1 MQARTDVGQV
11 RCRTEQMQYSY
22 GSRTGHMQDKS
33 NTGHDGCRTGEMKNR
48 TEAVQDRRRADLMQ
62 DRYDNLPK

>member
-48 TEAVQDRRRADLMQ
+48 T
-62 DRYDNLPK
+62 